1 MKVFDDFKTSQKCM
15 EQFFLI
21 WNAYMFWKFIQYTI
35 HWDKTQMLK
44 KFLSDKISG
53 VKNAHLFLSRAPTH
67 HSFTFN
73 LWFLYDLKHKVCL
86 SLTVCGI
93 FHFRFRY
100 FQYSYTLPKE
110 DPKNIWNTWHNP
122 WVLLISAF
130 LPQKSVNFA
139 ISRNRDIDSILVH
152 DF

>member
-53 VKNAHLFLSRAPTH
+53 VKNAHLFLSRGPTH

-73 LWFLYDLKHKVCL
+73 LWLLYDLKHKVHL

-100 FQYSYTLPKE
+100 FRYSYTLPKE
-110 DPKNIWNTWHNP
+110 DPKKYMKHVTQP
-122 WVLLISAF
+122 LSSADISI
-130 LPQKSVNFA
+130 FA
-139 ISRNRDIDSILVH
+139 PEISKFRYIKE
-152 DF
+152 